1 MPSSPTPPSGS
12 RVGAGAQPYFV
23 RQWASTGAVTVH
35 AEETYSSHL
44 LVKALGRERQSA
56 REFAE

>member
-1 MPSSPTPPSGS
+1 MLLALFVSG

-23 RQWASTGAVTVH
+23 RQWDSTGAVTARV
-35 AEETYSSHL
+35 EWTYSSHL

-56 REFAE
+56 REFAA